1 METLPIIFFSYTS
14 RLCDAQ
20 MHSKIYKHKLA
31 FSFWRL
37 CVGSMSFY
45 CFQKIEAREV
55 RWSQNRLQHTSLEPY
70 LRMPKKR
77 PIRHL
82 DAGCLGLL
90 EIHCLNKGRQSWM
103 LLKWTNSA
111 LLKNMRTGHTNCPD
125 LCKSQWLFFS
135 HFVSPAKRKLQQIL
149 REKLFLTDRYVHPNE
164 INRWMGTLAT
174 SVLERTGVAMFVL
187 NFVRKDWAP
196 MHTTHW
202 GLKIAS
208 RKHSAKF
215 SKNQNPAQIS
225 IFLIMQA
232 SARFIS
238 KLQACAHFNSNLLF

>member
-1 METLPIIFFSYTS
+1 
-14 RLCDAQ
+14 
-20 MHSKIYKHKLA
+20 
-31 FSFWRL
+31 
-37 CVGSMSFY
+37 
-45 CFQKIEAREV
+45 
-55 RWSQNRLQHTSLEPY
+55 
-70 LRMPKKR
+70 
-77 PIRHL
+77 
-82 DAGCLGLL
+82 
-90 EIHCLNKGRQSWM
+90 
-103 LLKWTNSA
+103 
-111 LLKNMRTGHTNCPD
+111 MRTGHANCPD

-149 REKLFLTDRYVHPNE
+149 REKLFLTDRYVHTNE